1 MTPLLDEIAKT
12 SIQLMLNEPFYGHFF
27 TSILKDVSEKTSSVS
42 LSPTAHGTLKLII
55 NEAYWKT
62 QLTFPDAEKT
72 KQLRYG
78 AIKHQILHLVLK
90 HIMRVQDFGNKKLF
104 NIAAD
109 LATNQ
114 YISKKQ
120 LTDDAVTLEQFPHF
134 KLESQQSL
142 DYYYKQLK
150 EESDKIED
158 ILQGNPPP
166 DDSDSDAATSNPFGQ
181 GSGQGDDSSE
191 QSDDQNQD
199 PDDQNDQNDEQK
211 EPKEEQHPDLNESQN
226 RLRNLINQ
234 ENHTQLDQ
242 HKSWE
247 EIAALSNAERKL
259 LDSLI
264 NDAIVNTM
272 NRVRGKQYGTLP
284 GDLQSYLDA
293 LLESLKPNVN
303 WRRVLRLFAAS
314 SSRTYLKN
322 TIQRAS
328 KRYGTTPGIKIK
340 RRQKIQ
346 VNVDTSGS
354 VSDEDLK
361 EFFSEI
367 YHIWKNGADIHVVEC
382 DTQVQAAYNFTGQPP
397 KVVHGR
403 GGTDFNAP
411 LAYANDEYRPDA
423 IVYFTDGEAPAPEV
437 ATRAPILWLI
447 CEQGISEDNWDFLPG
462 RKVKMYRQINS

>member
-1 MTPLLDEIAKT
+1 MNPILDEIAKT
-12 SIQLMLNEPFYGHFF
+12 SIQLMLQEPFYGHFF
-27 TSILKDVSEKTSSVS
+27 TSILKDVSEKTDSVS
-42 LSPTAHGTLKLII
+42 LSPSTHGMLKLII
-55 NEAYWKT
+55 NEAYWKKELSSADT
-62 QLTFPDAEKT
+62 EKT
-72 KQLRYG
+72 KNLRYG

-90 HIMRVQDFGNKKLF
+90 HIMRVNDFGNKKLF

-114 YISKKQ
+114 YIDKKQ
-120 LTDDAVTLEQFPHF
+120 LTKDAITIDQFPQF
-134 KLESQQSL
+134 NLENQQSL
-142 DYYYKQLK
+142 DYYYKHIQ

-158 ILQGNPPP
+158 ILNGNP
-166 DDSDSDAATSNPFGQ
+166 
-181 GSGQGDDSSE
+181 
-191 QSDDQNQD
+191 SDDQSDSAMDSPFGTGKGQSDNESDEDNQNN
-199 PDDQNDQNDEQK
+199 DDENEQDEEEK
-211 EPKEEQHPDLNESQN
+211 EDEDHPDLNESQN
-226 RLRNLINQ
+226 KLLKILRQ
-234 ENHTQLDQ
+234 QNHTQLDQ
-242 HKSWE
+242 HKSWDD
-247 EIAALSNAERKL
+247 ITAMSNAERKL
-259 LDSLI
+259 LDSMI
-264 NDAIVNTM
+264 NEAIANTM
-272 NRVRGKQYGTLP
+272 QRVRGKQYGTLP

-322 TIQRAS
+322 TIQKAS

-346 VNVDTSGS
+346 IIVDTSGS

-382 DTQVQAAYNFTGQPP
+382 DTDIQTTYNYTGQPP

-403 GGTDFNAP
+403 GGTDFNAG
-411 LAYANDEYRPDA
+411 LAYANDTYRPDA
-423 IVYFTDGEAPAPEV
+423 IIYFTDGEAPAPTV

-447 CEQGISEDNWDFLPG
+447 CEQGISEDHWDFLPG
-462 RKVKMYRQINS
+462 RKVKMTRQLT